1 MAEQITFSALTFNCF
16 GGLAPRTRRRL
27 RTLARELARRAPDVV
42 CLQEVQLHAHH
53 ALLLRELDTYP
64 HTAHEPFV
72 YAPKGGLLTLSCAP
86 VAEARFTLY
95 AERGR
100 WYAPTIADIALHKG
114 ALLTRVQ
121 VAGTQVA
128 AINTHLSAN
137 YSGDW
142 RPTNAYARTERT
154 QLAQLAEIVAAQP
167 PETLVLVMGDFNVP
181 RGTWLYDEFLARS
194 GLCDPLAGD
203 ARPTYRPHSGIPA
216 RYALPLDWLLM
227 RAPPLPGLRI
237 AADLCFSA
245 PTPLVGG
252 GSGFLSDHIG
262 VELTL
267 TWDAGD
273 SVLQ

>member
-1 MAEQITFSALTFNCF
+1 MAETITFTALTFNCF
-16 GGLAPRTRRRL
+16 GGLAPGTRRRL

-53 ALLLRELDTYP
+53 ALLLRELDSYP

-72 YAPKGGLLTLSCAP
+72 YAPKGGLLTLSRAP
-86 VAEARFTLY
+86 MAEACFVLY
-95 AERGR
+95 PERGR

-114 ALLTRVQ
+114 ALLARVK
-121 VAGTQVA
+121 VAGTPVT

-137 YSGDW
+137 YRGDW
-142 RPTNAYARTERT
+142 RPESPYARTERA
-154 QLAQLAEIVAAQP
+154 QLARLAEIVAAEP
-167 PETLVLVMGDFNVP
+167 PEALVLVMGDFNVP
-181 RGTWLYDEFLARS
+181 RNTWLYEEFLARS

-216 RYALPLDWLLM
+216 RYALPLDWLLL
-227 RAPPLPGLRI
+227 RAPPLPGLR
-237 AADLCFSA
+237 AVADLCFSA
-245 PTPLVGG
+245 PLPLVGG

-267 TWDAGD
+267 SWEVGD